1 MGAGVAAGAT
11 QARGEALRLLLRL
24 HQHHRHGRVLL
35 APGVARLLLLLGKKG
50 GLRLGIQELLVCLL
64 LKRRTHQ
71 LSVVAALPALL
82 LQMDTFFLARQRRI
96 LRRALSDGRV
106 LALAYLLA
114 TRLLVSWLLINA
126 IRLVEASRI
135 LDGEVLAWLSSG
147 LVGQRLLIA
156 L

>member
-24 HQHHRHGRVLL
+24 HHHHRHGRVLL
-35 APGVARLLLLLGKKG
+35 ASGVARLLLLLGKKG

-71 LSVVAALPALL
+71 LSVVASLPALL

-96 LRRALSDGRV
+96 LRRALSD
-106 LALAYLLA
+106 
-114 TRLLVSWLLINA
+114 
-126 IRLVEASRI
+126 
-135 LDGEVLAWLSSG
+135 
-147 LVGQRLLIA
+147 
-156 L
+156 

>member
-24 HQHHRHGRVLL
+24 HHHHRHGRVLL

-71 LSVVAALPALL
+71 LSVVASLPALL

-96 LRRALSDGRV
+96 LRRALSD
-106 LALAYLLA
+106 
-114 TRLLVSWLLINA
+114 
-126 IRLVEASRI
+126 
-135 LDGEVLAWLSSG
+135 
-147 LVGQRLLIA
+147 
-156 L
+156 